1 MKTALITG
9 GASGIG
15 KACVEKMAREG
26 YGVVIADVNLPGA
39 EALAEQLK
47 AEGLSAIAVHMD
59 VADVHGVSSLS
70 GDIAPQYSTW
80 REKRK
85 DGEKETG
92 GKHRSPPA
100 GVIFFPEE
108 PDRRCGPIPPRP
120 PR

>member
-59 VADVHGVSSLS
+59 
-70 GDIAPQYSTW
+70 IT
-80 REKRK
+80 
-85 DGEKETG
+85 
-92 GKHRSPPA
+92 RSQ
-100 GVIFFPEE
+100 E
-108 PDRRCGPIPPRP
+108 P
-120 PR
+120 

>member
-59 VADVHGVSSLS
+59 VASEEEVEVGFDRMMEVYGSCDLVSTPLTSIPS
-70 GDIAPQYSTW
+70 PT
-80 REKRK
+80 
-85 DGEKETG
+85 GEK
-92 GKHRSPPA
+92 
-100 GVIFFPEE
+100 
-108 PDRRCGPIPPRP
+108 
-120 PR
+120 